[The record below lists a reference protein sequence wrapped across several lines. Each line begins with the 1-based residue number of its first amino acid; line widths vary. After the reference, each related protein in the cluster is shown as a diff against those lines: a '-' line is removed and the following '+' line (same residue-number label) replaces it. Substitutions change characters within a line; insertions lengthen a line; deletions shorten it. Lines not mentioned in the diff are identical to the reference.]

1 MNVDRIVKV
10 KTRSGCG
17 INVRTGPGINY
28 PKVRDWGFSEG
39 VQIHVT
45 ELDNGWYK
53 CSDGWICGD
62 YLIVTQN
69 NDANLSNNIIYVDSL
84 KLSLALVPDIN
95 KGYTPSESE
104 LLNTIFNIPESDY
117 TKSDIDN
124 MQYIYGAPFQFT
136 DITDPRPNGS
146 KLGRSYLSSIMGD
159 MSMMVITPGTT
170 NFMESLSKED
180 SKNMLS
186 ALFGIN
192 YNDNEELSEVDNIL
206 QGKNA
211 GRYYGFK
218 SDYETY
224 MKYVNNM
231 CRIAATLL
239 KLDDIKESEFYE
251 GAGNYSTMDW
261 DIKKMTDKSVWSFL
275 SSDEESRSVA
285 FYIDGKASSFSDG
298 ISNELGDSLF
308 ASMMD
313 KGSDFAKEMSFLF
326 GSGYSDDAIKETSKQ
341 NYQNAVEKVVKKL
354 TSKDSYASK
363 LVTRISD
370 HADTLING
378 GNIAFPLLWK
388 DSKYSKSYNIE
399 IKLVSPYADA
409 ESFYLYILVPIF
421 HLIALSYPRQLGANG
436 YLNPPLIRA
445 FCKGF
450 FTCTLGMI
458 TSLDI
463 KRASQEGWSEEGFP
477 TEVDVTM
484 SIADLYENLT
494 ITPTGDSAFFHNTEF
509 LDMIAMWCGVNM
521 NKPELK
527 RKLLLWTAYIKSN
540 VKDIPNILD
549 EFSENISNKIRDFLT

>member
-186 ALFGIN
+186 ALFGVN
-192 YNDNEELSEVDNIL
+192 YNDNEELSL
-206 QGKNA
+206 KN
-211 GRYYGFK
+211 
-218 SDYETY
+218 
-224 MKYVNNM
+224 
-231 CRIAATLL
+231 LL
-239 KLDDIKESEFYE
+239 NKKEEIR
-251 GAGNYSTMDW
+251 W
-261 DIKKMTDKSVWSFL
+261 
-275 SSDEESRSVA
+275 
-285 FYIDGKASSFSDG
+285 
-298 ISNELGDSLF
+298 
-308 ASMMD
+308 
-313 KGSDFAKEMSFLF
+313 KE
-326 GSGYSDDAIKETSKQ
+326 Y
-341 NYQNAVEKVVKKL
+341 
-354 TSKDSYASK
+354 
-363 LVTRISD
+363 
-370 HADTLING
+370 
-378 GNIAFPLLWK
+378 
-388 DSKYSKSYNIE
+388 
-399 IKLVSPYADA
+399 
-409 ESFYLYILVPIF
+409 
-421 HLIALSYPRQLGANG
+421 
-436 YLNPPLIRA
+436 
-445 FCKGF
+445 
-450 FTCTLGMI
+450 
-458 TSLDI
+458 
-463 KRASQEGWSEEGFP
+463 
-477 TEVDVTM
+477 
-484 SIADLYENLT
+484 
-494 ITPTGDSAFFHNTEF
+494 
-509 LDMIAMWCGVNM
+509 
-521 NKPELK
+521 
-527 RKLLLWTAYIKSN
+527 
-540 VKDIPNILD
+540 
-549 EFSENISNKIRDFLT
+549 